1 MASKFVPAGGNQ
13 APVVPEVTI
22 IDMSKR
28 PPAVRTTEAWVP
40 EPLLR
45 KRLDIQR
52 EDGREDDASK
62 KGAGERKRNKRESG
76 QEEMASRPYPAE
88 EEADAR
94 LAAEAFLD
102 SLLAETPMDGDAL
115 GDGRENDTRR
125 GNGHGDTDGALPV
138 ARPLDLFQ
146 AIFED
151 EDEGLGMTDTERDS
165 RVASDAQQTRA
176 PEDLFKPIPLQY
188 GVSRDEPARRAHHH
202 GMTAMCEDARV
213 HSDSRA
219 ETPRPRLPPHPPAT
233 TNQPPT
239 ERADL
244 DDERIR

>member
-1 MASKFVPAGGNQ
+1 
-13 APVVPEVTI
+13 
-22 IDMSKR
+22 
-28 PPAVRTTEAWVP
+28 
-40 EPLLR
+40 
-45 KRLDIQR
+45 
-52 EDGREDDASK
+52 
-62 KGAGERKRNKRESG
+62 
-76 QEEMASRPYPAE
+76 
-88 EEADAR
+88 
-94 LAAEAFLD
+94 
-102 SLLAETPMDGDAL
+102 
-115 GDGRENDTRR
+115 
-125 GNGHGDTDGALPV
+125 
-138 ARPLDLFQ
+138 
-146 AIFED
+146 
-151 EDEGLGMTDTERDS
+151 MTDTERDS